1 MTATL
6 ESVRSRNFAFIL
18 GSPRGGGNTEA
29 LARYAAGGLPPD
41 TAASWL
47 SLSELPLPATPEGPF
62 PDGPEK
68 VLLDATLD
76 STDIV
81 VASPLHWYSVS
92 AATKLY
98 LDYWARWSGL
108 PDVGFRDRMRGKNL
122 WAVTAYAR
130 GDDADA
136 EPLTGMLRRTAD
148 YLGMRWC
155 GALLARAHRAGDL
168 EADPAAMARATA
180 FFDPA
185 GEGARR
191 G

>member
-1 MTATL
+1 VTATL
-6 ESVRSRNFAFIL
+6 ESVRSRSFAFIL
-18 GSPRGGGNTEA
+18 GSPRGGGNTET
-29 LARYAAGGLPPD
+29 LARYAAEGLPPD
-41 TAASWL
+41 ATGSWL
-47 SLSELPLPATPEGPF
+47 SLSELPLPARPSGPLPE
-62 PDGPEK
+62 GPEK

-108 PDVGFRDRMRGKNL
+108 PDVRFRERMRGKNL

-130 GDDADA
+130 GDDTDT

-148 YLGMRWC
+148 YLGMHWR
-155 GALLARAHRAGDL
+155 GALLARAHREGDL
-168 EADPAAMARATA
+168 EADPSALARAAA
-180 FFDPA
+180 FFDYAP
-185 GEGARR
+185 
-191 G
+191 